1 MEINGFQATFSSIPA
16 SDCLRVRISL
26 IIFIVDGMR
35 KTLAAVLCL
44 AFGFSSSGCRKHQGR
59 PQNVPASATLVDGTF
74 IDCTVDEAIN
84 KNRCTV
90 YKASSGEI
98 LADGLFVVGYPPRAA
113 NKTELRYAGFRTV
126 YLERSIALLDSQLLS
141 FQEASENDPTNRLIN
156 DRLKSLS
163 SSNQGPAINCG
174 KTVLNKPAS
183 EVSDCAR
190 TAFKSGK
197 PFYVRYSRSS
207 QISYFSYGL
216 AGDGE
221 GDLFEVVYD
230 LRGLLN
236 FGLRK
241 NAQVFDGN
249 HIRVTACLK
258 PVVLGKTEDGIPVC
272 IQPINE
278 MESAKAAQQSPI
290 DTTLCTVTE
299 NPFLYNNKMV
309 RVHGQV
315 SVSAE
320 YSELTEEGC
329 SDSIWFTYGNGA
341 ATPGL
346 VAYVGGGSEPGAQ
359 DSEGKRILPIPV
371 KLVKNANFNRFQ
383 NLIRAQ
389 VRADARAEKTDPNEY
404 VFHRVTATFV
414 GRIDGASPD
423 IHAFH
428 LKRTQMD
435 RADFLGFGQMGLF
448 DAQFVLQSVEGDAVL
463 SASSPIPRSQ

>member
-1 MEINGFQATFSSIPA
+1 
-16 SDCLRVRISL
+16 
-26 IIFIVDGMR
+26 MR
-35 KTLAAVLCL
+35 KTLTAVLCL
-44 AFGFSSSGCRKHQGR
+44 AFGFSSSGCRKHQRR
-59 PQNVPASATLVDGTF
+59 PENVPASATLVGGTF

-126 YLERSIALLDSQLLS
+126 YLDRHIALLDSQLLS
-141 FQEASENDPTNRLIN
+141 LESASERDPTKRLID

-163 SSNQGPAINCG
+163 SSKEGPAIDCG
-174 KTVLNKPAS
+174 KTVMNKPAS
-183 EVSDCAR
+183 AVSECTGTTFAN
-190 TAFKSGK
+190 GK
-197 PFYVRYSRSS
+197 PFYVRYSRPG

-216 AGDGE
+216 AGDG
-221 GDLFEVVYD
+221 GGNLFEVEYD

-241 NAQVFDGN
+241 NGQVFDEN

-258 PVVLGKTEDGIPVC
+258 PVVLGKTADGIPAC
-272 IQPINE
+272 IQPINK
-278 MESAKAAQQSPI
+278 MESAKAVQQTPI
-290 DTTLCTVTE
+290 DTTLCAVTE

-309 RVHGQV
+309 RIHGQV
-315 SVSAE
+315 SVSSE
-320 YSELTEEGC
+320 YSELSEEGC
-329 SDSIWFTYGNGA
+329 SGSIWFTYGNDF

-346 VAYVGGGSEPGAQ
+346 VAYVSGGAESGAQ
-359 DSEGKRILPIPV
+359 DSDGKRILPVPV
-371 KLVKNANFNRFQ
+371 KLVKNANFNGFQ
-383 NLIRAQ
+383 NQIRVQ
-389 VRADARAEKTDPNEY
+389 VRADAHAAKADPNEY
-404 VFHRVTATFV
+404 AFHRVTATLV
-414 GRIDGASPD
+414 GRIDGVSPD

-428 LKRTQMD
+428 LKRTEMD

-463 SASSPIPRSQ
+463 SVSPPIPRAQ